1 MRDKADPRP
10 VVAGYDGSTASERA
24 LRWAVEEARLRFV
37 PLVVCHAWQWS
48 SGMPLSS
55 ASMDTIRRMGQQ
67 VLERG
72 VILARDLAHRLEVR
86 TRLDTG
92 SPSVVLMSESGLA
105 DLLVVGSR
113 GSGGF
118 AELQIGST
126 AVQLAAH
133 AYCPVA
139 VVREQPHPRANRVV
153 VGVDGTAPERSEL
166 GLAFEEARLRKAP
179 LRAICLSPEDVE
191 DTREF
196 ATRFHQAIAVW
207 EEKYAEVTVET
218 AVESDS
224 HITALQQAARE
235 ADVVLIGDR
244 ARTDPVELPLGPVC
258 QALLRGASCPVI
270 VIPSQRPVK
279 VSR

>member
-1 MRDKADPRP
+1 MRDSTDRRP
-10 VVAGYDGSTASERA
+10 VVAGYDGSKPSERA

-37 PLVVCHAWQWS
+37 PLIICHAWQWS
-48 SGMPLSS
+48 SGTPLSL

-67 VLERG
+67 VLDKG
-72 VILARDLAHRLEVR
+72 VLLARDLSSRLEIR

-92 SPSVVLMSESGLA
+92 SPSVVLMSESGIA

-133 AYCPVA
+133 AYCPVT
-139 VVREQPHPRANRVV
+139 VVREQPHPRTGLVV
-153 VGVDGTAPERSEL
+153 VGVDGMAPERPEL

-179 LRAICLSPEDVE
+179 LRAICLSPENAE

-196 ATRFHQAIAVW
+196 ATRFYRTVAVW
-207 EEKYAEVTVET
+207 EEKYSEVSVET
-218 AVESDS
+218 AIESDS
-224 HITALQQAARE
+224 HIAALQQTAQE
-235 ADVVLIGDR
+235 ADLVVIGDR
-244 ARTDPVELPLGPVC
+244 GQTDPVELPLGILC
-258 QALLRGASCPVI
+258 QALLRGAPCPVMI
-270 VIPSQRPVK
+270 APSHRPVRA
-279 VSR
+279 SR